1 MEKPPCLLLHGFT
14 GGPYELQPLAEH
26 LCQSGTYCVLPSL
39 PWNGQVLP
47 ETGRVHWSDW
57 VEAAEEE
64 ARKLTAGPRPFD
76 VIGFSMGGLLAAYI
90 ATRYPVRRLVLLNAA
105 VIYVSPGHFAREL
118 TEQLRQGDR
127 SHLEKIRG
135 TPIQATWQFTRLV
148 KYLKPELPKVKV
160 PAFIAQSE
168 KDHVIHPSSARYL
181 FGKLSGPK
189 ELHYYPNSNHL
200 ICLGPDASELFRHIE
215 RFLATESV

>member
-1 MEKPPCLLLHGFT
+1 MQKPPCLLLHGFT
-14 GGPYELQPLAEH
+14 GGPYELEPLAEH
-26 LCQSGTYCVLPSL
+26 LARGGRRCLLPSL
-39 PWNGQVLP
+39 PWNGQELP

-57 VEAAEEE
+57 VQAAEEE
-64 ARKLTAGPRPFD
+64 ARRLAAETQPFD

-105 VIYVSPGHFAREL
+105 LIYISPGHLAREL

-148 KYLKPELPKVKV
+148 KHLKPELPKVQV

-168 KDHVIHPSSARYL
+168 KDHVIHPQSARYMY
-181 FGKLSGPK
+181 GKLSGPK
-189 ELHYYPNSNHL
+189 ELHYCPNSNHL
-200 ICLGPDASELFRHIE
+200 ICLGPDAPELFRQID
-215 RFLATESV
+215 RFLAME